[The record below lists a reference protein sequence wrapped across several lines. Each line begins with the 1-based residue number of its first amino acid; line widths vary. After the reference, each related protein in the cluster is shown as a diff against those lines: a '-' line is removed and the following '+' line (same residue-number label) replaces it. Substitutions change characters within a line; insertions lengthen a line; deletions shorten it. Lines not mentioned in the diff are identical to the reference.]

1 MKLLTNNPKFLN
13 YKKKKMEVDYR
24 ETDYLEI
31 LKTAR
36 DYIHKNFELLT
47 HPMYG
52 SIKPNETLYRSIVLK
67 EGEKLDINSVTLISD
82 AVETF
87 IKFNKNR
94 KTPEWNEAVK
104 EDFSVIDYDLVNN
117 AIERIIK

>member
-94 KTPEWNEAVK
+94 KTPEWNETVK

>member
-13 YKKKKMEVDYR
+13 YEKKIIEVDYR

-94 KTPEWNEAVK
+94 KTPEWNETVK

>member
-13 YKKKKMEVDYR
+13 YEKKKMEVDYR

-36 DYIHKNFELLT
+36 DYIHRNFELLT

-94 KTPEWNEAVK
+94 KTPEWNETVK

>member
-52 SIKPNETLYRSIVLK
+52 NIKPNETLYRSIVLK

-94 KTPEWNEAVK
+94 KTPEWNETVK

>member
-1 MKLLTNNPKFLN
+1 
-13 YKKKKMEVDYR
+13 
-24 ETDYLEI
+24 
-31 LKTAR
+31 
-36 DYIHKNFELLT
+36 
-47 HPMYG
+47 MYG

-94 KTPEWNEAVK
+94 KTPEWNETVK